1 MRDLTS
7 KMFEHLE
14 ITSPLDV
21 DQSIN
26 YKQRLLRESALNK
39 YKVVLTKC
47 KELAKDISGY
57 QWTLIEAKD
66 ITIERLCT
74 WDKLDTLNIDS
85 YYYLGVDNFVDFEK
99 NIWLELGEIMWKKH
113 QSVFQYQVKYIH
125 NDILKPF
132 RIVILKYAK
141 RVHEMHNL
149 SK

>member
-1 MRDLTS
+1 MVRVMRDLTS

-74 WDKLDTLNIDS
+74 
-85 YYYLGVDNFVDFEK
+85 
-99 NIWLELGEIMWKKH
+99 
-113 QSVFQYQVKYIH
+113 
-125 NDILKPF
+125 
-132 RIVILKYAK
+132 
-141 RVHEMHNL
+141 
-149 SK
+149 